1 MKYFAILPDFDDWIR
16 QHRTKNS
23 YTWAQL
29 GLNFWKISVF
39 VNNSKNKAATK
50 NYDIPKLLYFDV
62 ELEFAT
68 KNNVKCRI
76 KEI

>member
-1 MKYFAILPDFDDWIR
+1 MKYFAILPDFDDWVR

-39 VNNSKNKAATK
+39 VNNSNNKAATK

-68 KNNVKCRI
+68 KNNVKCKI